1 MAKRLYAF
9 FLCLMLLSA
18 ILVTAAAEEA
28 PYSGYTYNRYGQSV
42 PSPIGYRVKTVLSAA
57 AMGIGG
63 LTNPQDLMYDVKRN
77 ELYIAD
83 TGNARVIVLDS
94 GFHMVREYK
103 SIDGA
108 ALVHPMGVFVNG
120 DGETYIADDEMGAVV
135 RLDREGKLIQ
145 SYTRPLSDLYEEATP
160 YKPQKVVADSAG
172 RVYVLSQGVY
182 QGLICFYNDGEF
194 MNFFGSS
201 HVTVTAKVVLQKIW
215 RMFLTREQREGLESF
230 IPIEYGN
237 IAIDDEDMIYAVVV
251 AGEQGDNRSIAKLNP
266 MGINIG
272 ANMISTS
279 TSFADVLP
287 EKNGIYTA
295 LNKTTRVIYQFTETS
310 GALLTFGGYGTQNG
324 LFQDPVAMER
334 VGEDILVLDAQ
345 TGTITVF
352 EPTAFGRAIHEA
364 SILYN
369 DGRYLES
376 TQPWLDVLKMDNNY
390 NMAYYGLGKAYYQLE
405 DYEKAMDYFRQG
417 NYKDG
422 YSEAFKEYS
431 LKIIRDHMGL
441 ILASIALLFVFFKG
455 WGIYKKRRGMVRPLK
470 RRGFFGAPVY
480 CMAHPYQGFEGVKY
494 AGLGSVS
501 SGAAVLLLFFGATVF
516 EYLQTGF
523 AFNPNRI
530 DRFNVQLL
538 FLGSVGS
545 FMLAY
550 VSNLAVSSLMS
561 DCEGKKHELFIA
573 FSYALV
579 PVLLGMILRTILS
592 NFVTLDMK
600 VFLDFLSIVTIGWS
614 AILVVMGVYHVN
626 QLTLGKT
633 LLNLALTALAV
644 VIVLVLMVLAYSL
657 FQQMWVF
664 FTTIYHEI
672 MFRI

>member
-1 MAKRLYAF
+1 MAKRMRALV
-9 FLCLMLLSA
+9 LCLLLLPA
-18 ILVTAAAEEA
+18 VFFTAAAEEA

-42 PSPIGYRVKTVLSAA
+42 PSPIGYRVKAVLDDA
-57 AMGIGG
+57 AMGTG
-63 LTNPQDLMYDVKRN
+63 LLSPQDIMYDAEHS
-77 ELYIAD
+77 ELYITDA
-83 TGNARVIVLDS
+83 GNARVVVLDS
-94 GFHMVREYK
+94 SFHMVREY
-103 SIDGA
+103 SAFDGT
-108 ALVHPMGVFVNG
+108 ALVHPMGVFVKAGG
-120 DGETYIADDEMGAVV
+120 DIYIADDGLNAVV
-135 RLDREGKLIQ
+135 RLNREGELIQ
-145 SYTRPLSDLYEEATP
+145 SYVRPNSDLYEEATP

-172 RVYVLSQGVY
+172 RVYVLSQGAY
-182 QGLICFYNDGEF
+182 QGLVCFYDNGEF

-201 HVTVTAKVVLQKIW
+201 HVTVTAKVLLQKIW
-215 RMFLTREQREGLESF
+215 RMFLTRDQREGLESF

-251 AGEQGDNRSIAKLNP
+251 ANEQGDNRSIAKLNP
-266 MGINIG
+266 MGIDIG
-272 ANMISTS
+272 ANMISNG

-287 EKNGIYTA
+287 EKDGIYTA

-310 GALLTFGGYGTQNG
+310 SGSLLTFGGYGNQKG

-334 VGEDILVLDAQ
+334 VGDDILVLDAQ

-364 SILYN
+364 IVLYN

-376 TQPWLDVLKMDNNY
+376 IQPWLNVLKMDNNF
-390 NMAYYGLGKAYYQLE
+390 NMACQGLGKAYYQLE
-405 DYEKAMDYFRQG
+405 EYEKAMDYFRQG

-422 YSEAFKEYS
+422 YSDAFKENS
-431 LKIIRDHMGL
+431 LKIVRRHMGL
-441 ILASIALLFVFFKG
+441 ILVIIALLFVVFKG
-455 WGIYKKRRGMVRPLK
+455 LSIFKKRRGIVRN
-470 RRGFFGAPVY
+470 RRRGGFFGAPVY
-480 CMAHPYQGFEGVKY
+480 CMAHPYRGFESIKY
-494 AGLGSVS
+494 EGLGSVA
-501 SGAAVLLLFFGATVF
+501 SGAAVLLVFFGASVF
-516 EYLQTGF
+516 AYLQTGF

-538 FLGSVGS
+538 FAGSVGS

-550 VSNLAVSSLMS
+550 ISNLAVSSLMS

-579 PVLLGMILRTILS
+579 PAILGIIARTVLS

-614 AILVVMGVYHVN
+614 AILLVMGIYHVN
-626 QLTLGKT
+626 QLTLKKT
-633 LLNLALTALAV
+633 LLNLLLTALAV

-657 FQQMWVF
+657 FQQIWVF

-672 MFRI
+672 MFRL

>member
-1 MAKRLYAF
+1 MAKPVRAF
-9 FLCLMLLSA
+9 FLCLTLLSA
-18 ILVTAAAEEA
+18 VLLNAAAEEEA

-42 PSPIGYRVKTVLSAA
+42 PSPIGYRVKAVLDDA
-57 AMGIGG
+57 AMGTG
-63 LTNPQDLMYDVKRN
+63 LNNPQDIMYDAASG

-83 TGNARVIVLDS
+83 TGNARVAVLD
-94 GFHMVREYK
+94 GGYHLIREY
-103 SIDGA
+103 SAMDGA
-108 ALVHPMGVFVNG
+108 ALIHPMGVFVKPGG
-120 DGETYIADDEMGAVV
+120 DIYIADDELGAVV
-135 RLDREGKLIQ
+135 RINREGKLIQ
-145 SYTRPLSDLYEEATP
+145 SYTRPGSDLYEEATP
-160 YKPQKVVADSAG
+160 YKPQKVVVDSAG
-172 RVYVLSQGVY
+172 RVYVLSQGAY
-182 QGLICFYNDGEF
+182 QGLVCFYDNGAF

-251 AGEQGDNRSIAKLNP
+251 ANEQGDSNPIAKLNP
-266 MGINIG
+266 MGINIFPNRG
-272 ANMISTS
+272 SVSST
-279 TSFADVLP
+279 DVLP
-287 EKNGIYTA
+287 EKDGIYTA
-295 LNKTTRVIYQFTETS
+295 LDKATRVVYQFTETS
-310 GALLTFGGYGTQNG
+310 GVLLTFGGYGTQSG

-334 VGEDILVLDAQ
+334 VGDDILVLDAQ

-369 DGRYLES
+369 DGQYQKS
-376 TQPWLDVLKMDNNY
+376 IQPWLDVLRMDNNY

-405 DYEKAMDYFRQG
+405 EYEKAMDYFRQG

-431 LKIIRDHMGL
+431 LKIVRDHMGL
-441 ILASIALLFVFFKG
+441 ILALIVLLFALMKG
-455 WGIYKKRRGMVRPLK
+455 WGIYKKRRGAVGPK
-470 RRGFFGAPVY
+470 RRSGFFGAPVY
-480 CMAHPYQGFEGVKY
+480 CMAHPYRGFECVKY
-494 AGLGSVS
+494 EGLGSVA
-501 SGAAVLLLFFGATVF
+501 SGAAVLLVFFGASVF
-516 EYLQTGF
+516 SYLQTGF

-538 FLGSVGS
+538 FLGSIGS
-545 FMLAY
+545 FMLVY

-573 FSYALV
+573 LSYALV
-579 PVLLGMILRTILS
+579 PAILGMIARTVLS

-600 VFLDFLSIVTIGWS
+600 VFLDFLSAVTIGWS
-614 AILVVMGVYHVN
+614 AILLVMGVYHVN
-626 QLTLGKT
+626 QLTIKKT
-633 LLNLALTALAV
+633 LLNLTLTALAV

-657 FQQMWVF
+657 FQQIWVF

-672 MFRI
+672 MFRM

>member
-1 MAKRLYAF
+1 MAKRLCAL
-9 FLCLMLLSA
+9 FLCLMLLPGT
-18 ILVTAAAEEA
+18 LLCAAAEEA
-28 PYSGYTYNRYGQSV
+28 PYSGYTYNRYGQPV
-42 PSPIGYRVKTVLSAA
+42 PSPIGYQVKTVMNAA
-57 AMGIGG
+57 AMGITS
-63 LTNPQDLMYDVKRN
+63 LSKPQDILYDAGAC

-83 TGNARVIVLDS
+83 TGNKRVVVLDS
-94 GFHMVREYK
+94 SYRLVREY
-103 SIDGA
+103 SAFDGVQLA
-108 ALVHPMGVFVNG
+108 HPMGVFVDRGG
-120 DGETYIADDEMGAVV
+120 DIYIADDELGAVV
-135 RLDREGKLIQ
+135 RINREGELIRR
-145 SYTRPLSDLYEEATP
+145 YTRPQSDLYEEATP
-160 YKPQKVVADSAG
+160 FKPQKVVVDGAG

-182 QGLICFYNDGEF
+182 QGLVCFYGDGTF

-201 HVTVTAKVVLQKIW
+201 HVTVTAKVVLQKLW
-215 RMFLTREQREGLESF
+215 RMFLTRAQREGLESF

-251 AGEQGDNRSIAKLNP
+251 AGEQGESKPIAKLNP
-266 MGINIG
+266 MGIDILPIR
-272 ANMISTS
+272 ANV
-279 TSFADVLP
+279 SFSDVLP
-287 EKNGIYTA
+287 EKDGIYTA
-295 LNKTTRVIYQFTETS
+295 LNKTTRVIGQFTETS
-310 GALLTFGGYGTQNG
+310 GMLLTFGGYGTQDG

-334 VGEDILVLDAQ
+334 VGDDILVLDAQ
-345 TGTITVF
+345 TGAVTVF
-352 EPTAFGRAIHEA
+352 ELTAFGKAIHEA

-376 TQPWLDVLKMDNNY
+376 IQPWLDVLKMDNNY
-390 NMAYYGLGKAYYQLE
+390 NMAYQGLGKAYFQLE
-405 DYEKAMDYFRQG
+405 EYEKAMDYYRQG

-422 YSEAFKEYS
+422 FSEAFKEYS
-431 LKIIRDHMGL
+431 LQVVRDHMGW
-441 ILASIALLFVFFKG
+441 ILALAVLLFALIKG
-455 WGIYKKRRGMVRPLK
+455 WNLYKKRRGMMRQK
-470 RRGFFGAPVY
+470 RRLGVFGAPIY

-494 AGLGSVS
+494 AGLGSVA
-501 SGAAVLLLFFGATVF
+501 SGTVVLLVFFLATVF

-545 FMLAY
+545 FMLMY

-579 PVLLGMILRTILS
+579 PFILGMIARTVIS

-614 AILVVMGVYHVN
+614 AILLTMGVYHVN
-626 QLTLGKT
+626 QLTLKKT

-657 FQQMWVF
+657 FAQMWVF

-672 MFRI
+672 MFRL